1 MGKAGIVGGVGP
13 ASTLD
18 YYREII
24 SGFRR
29 ATGGK
34 NLSKI
39 VVKHFRYDRDAAIHR
54 KKGIFPAVL
63 IFSPAPID
71 DAGRRRA
78 DFCP

>member
-34 NLSKI
+34 NYPKI
-39 VVKHFRYDRDAAIHR
+39 VVKHFDMTEMLRFTER
-54 KKGIFPAVL
+54 KG
-63 IFSPAPID
+63 FSRPV
-71 DAGRRRA
+71 
-78 DFCP
+78 